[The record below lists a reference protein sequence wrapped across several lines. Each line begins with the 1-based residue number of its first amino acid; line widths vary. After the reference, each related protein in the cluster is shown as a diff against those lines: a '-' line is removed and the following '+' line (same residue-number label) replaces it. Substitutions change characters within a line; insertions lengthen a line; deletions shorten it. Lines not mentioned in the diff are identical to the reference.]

1 MFTLIGDIVGSRK
14 LPDRASAQRIVGDA
28 LTRVNDAIDTV
39 QLLETTVGHEV
50 QGGFATS
57 EDSALATLLIRLMLP
72 PGMDMRFGLGQ
83 REVKVSDS
91 TRKPLLQHVPGFWTA
106 REAIGKLTGRHG
118 TWYVRSPD
126 EPGDART
133 PVRPQGTK
141 DRRAPD
147 PAAVNAFLL
156 ARDALVATL
165 NDRQHRML
173 LLSLKGKSQRAIA
186 AVEGISESAV
196 SQAFTKGVR
205 AARDAQVTFGKA

>member
-14 LPDRASAQRIVGDA
+14 LPDRASAQRTVGDA

-39 QLLETTVGHEV
+39 QLLEPTVGDEV
-50 QGGFATS
+50 QGGFATIG
-57 EDSALATLLIRLMLP
+57 DAALATLLIRLELS
-72 PGMDMRFGLGQ
+72 PGIDLRFGLGQ
-83 REVKVSDS
+83 GEVTVHDS
-91 TRKPLLQHVPGFWTA
+91 ERTPLLQDGPGWWTA
-106 REAIGKLTGRHG
+106 REAIGELKGRHG

-133 PVRPQGTK
+133 RARPQGTK
-141 DRRAPD
+141 DHRAPD
-147 PAAVNAFLL
+147 PAAVNAFFL